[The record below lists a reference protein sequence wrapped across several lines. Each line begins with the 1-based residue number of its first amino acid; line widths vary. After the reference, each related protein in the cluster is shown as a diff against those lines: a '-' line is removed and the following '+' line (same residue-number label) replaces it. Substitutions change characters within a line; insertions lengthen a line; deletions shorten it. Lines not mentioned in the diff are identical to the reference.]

1 MAVTF
6 DTYVSV
12 NGNSAHMSII
22 FNVFV
27 IYTLF
32 NQINCRVIENSFN
45 IFVRINNNFFFPLI
59 TGLELI
65 F

>member
-1 MAVTF
+1 MYVKKQDMAVTF

-12 NGNSAHMSII
+12 NGNSAHMS
-22 FNVFV
+22 
-27 IYTLF
+27 F